1 MKAESFGTL
10 LEATSRGAILKSNT
24 NRMPTMVPDTV
35 ESSAVSTTS
44 ALIHTGLL
52 SVGLSNLFWKGSELN
67 VEDPESLLL
76 LAMALFCIAI
86 PFQGLYI
93 LLSRMIREYS
103 NPVLVP
109 ASILMLA
116 SRCELVSYACGIT
129 GFCLMMLRTS
139 TVLAA
144 TLIVSTILVIL
155 MARSAL
161 TTTVR

>member
-1 MKAESFGTL
+1 
-10 LEATSRGAILKSNT
+10 
-24 NRMPTMVPDTV
+24 MVPDTV

-129 GFCLMMLRTS
+129 GFCLMMLRPS
-139 TVLAA
+139 TLLDA
-144 TLIVSTILVIL
+144 TLIGSTILVIL

-161 TTTVR
+161 KTTVR

>member
-1 MKAESFGTL
+1 
-10 LEATSRGAILKSNT
+10 
-24 NRMPTMVPDTV
+24 MVPDTV

-52 SVGLSNLFWKGSELN
+52 SGGLSNLFWKGSELN

-144 TLIVSTILVIL
+144 TLIGSTILVIL

>member
-1 MKAESFGTL
+1 M
-10 LEATSRGAILKSNT
+10 
-24 NRMPTMVPDTV
+24 
-35 ESSAVSTTS
+35 
-44 ALIHTGLL
+44 
-52 SVGLSNLFWKGSELN
+52 
-67 VEDPESLLL
+67 LL
-76 LAMALFCIAI
+76 LALALFSIAI

>member
-1 MKAESFGTL
+1 
-10 LEATSRGAILKSNT
+10 
-24 NRMPTMVPDTV
+24 MVPDTV

-144 TLIVSTILVIL
+144 TLIGSTILVIL

-161 TTTVR
+161 SVPAR

>member
-1 MKAESFGTL
+1 
-10 LEATSRGAILKSNT
+10 
-24 NRMPTMVPDTV
+24 MVPDTV

>member
-1 MKAESFGTL
+1 
-10 LEATSRGAILKSNT
+10 
-24 NRMPTMVPDTV
+24 MVPDTV

-76 LAMALFCIAI
+76 VAMALFCIAI

-129 GFCLMMLRTS
+129 GFCLMLLRTS
-139 TVLAA
+139 TVLAT
-144 TLIVSTILVIL
+144 TLIGSTILVIL

-161 TTTVR
+161 SVPAR

>member
-1 MKAESFGTL
+1 MVPDSV
-10 LEATSRGAILKSNT
+10 EATS
-24 NRMPTMVPDTV
+24 
-35 ESSAVSTTS
+35 VSTTS

-67 VEDPESLLL
+67 SEDPERLLM

-93 LLSRMIREYS
+93 LLSRVIREYP

-109 ASILMLA
+109 SSVLVLA
-116 SRCELVSYACGIT
+116 SRCEVVSYACGSI
-129 GFCLMMLRTS
+129 GFCLMLVRTS
-139 TVLAA
+139 NILAV
-144 TLIVSTILVIL
+144 TLIGSALLVII

-161 TTTVR
+161 SVSAR

>member
-1 MKAESFGTL
+1 
-10 LEATSRGAILKSNT
+10 
-24 NRMPTMVPDTV
+24 MVPDTV

-52 SVGLSNLFWKGSELN
+52 SVGLSNLFGKGSELN

>member
-1 MKAESFGTL
+1 MVPDSV
-10 LEATSRGAILKSNT
+10 EATS
-24 NRMPTMVPDTV
+24 
-35 ESSAVSTTS
+35 VSTTS

-67 VEDPESLLL
+67 SEDPERLLM

-93 LLSRMIREYS
+93 LLSRVIREYP

-109 ASILMLA
+109 SSVLLLA
-116 SRCELVSYACGIT
+116 SRCEVVSYACGIT
-129 GFCLMMLRTS
+129 GFCLMLVRTS
-139 TVLAA
+139 NVLAA
-144 TLIVSTILVIL
+144 TLIGSAILVII

-161 TTTVR
+161 SVSAR

>member
-1 MKAESFGTL
+1 
-10 LEATSRGAILKSNT
+10 
-24 NRMPTMVPDTV
+24 MVPDTV

-52 SVGLSNLFWKGSELN
+52 SVGLSNLFWKGSDLN

-76 LAMALFCIAI
+76 VAMALFCIAI

-129 GFCLMMLRTS
+129 GFCLMLLRTS
-139 TVLAA
+139 TVLAT
-144 TLIVSTILVIL
+144 TLIGSTILVIL

>member
-1 MKAESFGTL
+1 
-10 LEATSRGAILKSNT
+10 
-24 NRMPTMVPDTV
+24 MPTMVPDTV

>member
-1 MKAESFGTL
+1 
-10 LEATSRGAILKSNT
+10 
-24 NRMPTMVPDTV
+24 MVPDTV

-52 SVGLSNLFWKGSELN
+52 SVGLSNLFRKGSELN

-161 TTTVR
+161 SVPAR

>member
-1 MKAESFGTL
+1 
-10 LEATSRGAILKSNT
+10 
-24 NRMPTMVPDTV
+24 MVPDTV

-139 TVLAA
+139 TMLAA
-144 TLIVSTILVIL
+144 TLIGSTILVIL
-155 MARSAL
+155 MARWAL